1 MADQYYSAAD
11 VHVAW
16 GWDPERRK
24 WIAHGRVGGVLP
36 VERVEAFAAAP
47 ADRRSSFT
55 GSGLPFPHESFGT
68 AQGPTAV
75 SLGPGGT
82 FEVAIEEPNAW
93 HDADGALRGPELRL
107 TVSRSGGAKPAV
119 HRVPLPDSARIPSRS
134 LTYLHAMDPVAFNDD
149 IARYESRSQE
159 EVLRASAYP
168 RKA

>member
-55 GSGLPFPHESFGT
+55 GGFALPYAGPVVALLRT
-68 AQGPTAV
+68 ATGV
-75 SLGPGGT
+75 L
-82 FEVAIEEPNAW
+82 
-93 HDADGALRGPELRL
+93 PE
-107 TVSRSGGAKPAV
+107 
-119 HRVPLPDSARIPSRS
+119 
-134 LTYLHAMDPVAFNDD
+134 
-149 IARYESRSQE
+149 Q
-159 EVLRASAYP
+159 
-168 RKA
+168 